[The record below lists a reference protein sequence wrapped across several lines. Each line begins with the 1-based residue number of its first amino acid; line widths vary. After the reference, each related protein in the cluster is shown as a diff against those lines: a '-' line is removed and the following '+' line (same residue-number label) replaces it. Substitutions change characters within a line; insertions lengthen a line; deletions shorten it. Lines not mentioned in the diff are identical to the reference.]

1 MLFGFFDEVAPSVF
15 FVDFVIFFSIP
26 FLTKFIFR
34 SKIRSRENYLQNI
47 NAYAKEGNKKTCFCV
62 KNMSK
67 YDEKAIIARIRSL
80 REQYVGG
87 RGKSKFARAL
97 NISPSTYNYY
107 ENNRIPPI
115 EILLK
120 ICEVTGADLD
130 WLLTGQSTGKEPES
144 GPKSG
149 LLQKLDKL
157 FTDNPEM
164 TEAVLAFI
172 ELLCEQKGIVG
183 GFRSGPLP
191 SEAARPGWIPVL
203 GRTAAGMVHFWEQT
217 LIPEPKQ
224 AVTELDELVKMHIG
238 REIVGSVDG
247 TISVDLKA
255 RPLVDGITRQQAN
268 LIQVCGQEQEQIVE
282 FVQCEEIHKLFPD
295 SFALHLDGDSMS
307 PRINDC
313 DIVILSPS
321 VPAAQGQ
328 ISIARVANQIG
339 VTCKLIRTTKTDVHL
354 IPINERYETKV
365 IAKKDLLWAL
375 AVLCHVSV

>member
-1 MLFGFFDEVAPSVF
+1 MG
-15 FVDFVIFFSIP
+15 
-26 FLTKFIFR
+26 
-34 SKIRSRENYLQNI
+34 
-47 NAYAKEGNKKTCFCV
+47 
-62 KNMSK
+62 K
-67 YDEKAIIARIRSL
+67 YDEKAIIARVRSL

-115 EILLK
+115 EVLLK

-130 WLLTGQSTGKEPES
+130 WLLTGQSTGKKPAS
-144 GPKSG
+144 GPNSG
-149 LLQKLDKL
+149 LLQRLDKL

-183 GFRSGPLP
+183 GFHSGLLP
-191 SEAARPGWIPVL
+191 SKPARPRWIPVL

-217 LIPEPKQ
+217 FLPEPEK
-224 AVTELDELVKMHIG
+224 AITELDELVKKHIG

-247 TISVDLKA
+247 TVSVDLKA
-255 RPLVDGITRQQAN
+255 RPLLDGIRKQQAN

-282 FVQCEEIHKLFPD
+282 FVQCEEVHKLFPD

-313 DIVILSPS
+313 DVVILSPS

-339 VTCKLIRTTKTDVHL
+339 VTCKLIRTTKTEVHL

-365 IAKKDLLWAL
+365 VAKKDLLWAL
-375 AVLCHVSV
+375 AVLCHVSI